1 VLFVTQVIFATLPIA
16 AKLVLPV
23 VEPLG
28 IAAFRIFGAALAFA
42 TVKWSTR
49 RGRVTAPADLLK
61 LVGLSLLGVVLNQ
74 VLFLEGVQRTTA
86 VHANILITT
95 IPVFT
100 LAIALLLGRERASA
114 LKLAGIAVAGAGAA
128 WLVLARGGSAA
139 GATLPGDALVV
150 VNSVFYASYLV
161 LSKDLLKRY
170 DPITVVTYVF
180 LFGALLIAPV
190 GVPAL
195 ARIPAEALTGRTLLV
210 IGYIIVF
217 TSFLTYLLSI
227 WALKRAQS
235 SLVAMYVYVQP
246 VVTVVLAPLVLGERV
261 TPRAGLAS
269 LLIFTGLALATRARP
284 EPLAEVV

>member
-1 VLFVTQVIFATLPIA
+1 MLFVTQVIFATLPIA
-16 AKLVLPV
+16 SKLILPV

-42 TVKWSTR
+42 ALKWGSR
-49 RGRVTAPADLLK
+49 RGRVTAPRDLLA
-61 LVGLSLLGVVLNQ
+61 LFGLSLLGVVLNQ

-95 IPVFT
+95 IPAFT
-100 LAIALLLGRERASA
+100 LGIALLLGRERASV
-114 LKLAGIAVAGAGAA
+114 LKLTGIALAGAGAA
-128 WLVLARGGSAA
+128 YLALARGG
-139 GATLPGDALVV
+139 GADGASLFGDVLVV
-150 VNSVFYASYLV
+150 VNSVCYASYLV

-180 LFGALLIAPV
+180 LFGALLIAPF

-195 ARIPAEALTGRTLLV
+195 ARIPAEALTTRTLLV

-227 WALKRAQS
+227 WALKRAPS

-246 VVTVVLAPLVLGERV
+246 VVTAVLAPLVLGERV

-269 LLIFTGLALATRARP
+269 LVIFAGLAFATRPDR
-284 EPLAEVV
+284 